1 MTKDRG
7 LRTFPTSQNLQY
19 IVLLLS
25 PIRECAV
32 RKTRRWLTSMSL
44 MRLTRSRYC
53 RKMALRSDSGGAA
66 TSVAGPPPMAFF
78 SPSNRPSMRTS
89 AHVSQES
96 GLLFCGHR
104 SGACLFVEVMRYGEM
119 V

>member
-1 MTKDRG
+1 
-7 LRTFPTSQNLQY
+7 
-19 IVLLLS
+19 
-25 PIRECAV
+25 
-32 RKTRRWLTSMSL
+32 MSL

-89 AHVSQES
+89 VHVSQDS
-96 GLLFCGHR
+96 RGLLFCGHR
-104 SGACLFVEVMRYGEM
+104 SGAGLVEVLRYGDT